1 MMICCFKLHWICA
14 FMEVFGGCWR
24 LSLNIHRNW
33 AIFSYDGLDHEVN
46 LAMWIKIGLIFILYV
61 ILLIFDT
68 SMLYLIFFDFI
79 ISPNSS
85 SILFPLYICSDLVT
99 GQPFFSKSLNSFY
112 IYIFWCILRMFLV
125 YGFFYEL
132 ADSQAPLLL
141 PSWLLLLD
149 TYIQFN

>member
-1 MMICCFKLHWICA
+1 
-14 FMEVFGGCWR
+14 
-24 LSLNIHRNW
+24 
-33 AIFSYDGLDHEVN
+33 
-46 LAMWIKIGLIFILYV
+46 MWIMIGLIFILYV